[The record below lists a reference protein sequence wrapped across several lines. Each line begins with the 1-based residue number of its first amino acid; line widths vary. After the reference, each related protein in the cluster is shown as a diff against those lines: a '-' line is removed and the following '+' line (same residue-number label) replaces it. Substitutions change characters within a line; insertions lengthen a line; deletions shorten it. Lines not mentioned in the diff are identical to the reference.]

1 VGPAAADAAAS
12 TFSTGNRTEIESAAD
27 TTLPLQAFLRDAY
40 GNDVLDAADVAVRV
54 DGFEIADEQPLVG
67 PSYFHTVTIPKD
79 FDGTLTISF
88 SLDDVQI
95 GSPVEITVAPRPPK
109 VSDPTGAYI
118 AAGVSSFLLLAG
130 AFFFRH
136 RLQSAAQKLELAA
149 HEMEGQLQR
158 FSMQKREM
166 EELEDEVRLK
176 KHSEEELKVMVSAL
190 EAVSKERQD
199 ELKEVMLES
208 SDLKVE
214 RLLGKGG

>member
-1 VGPAAADAAAS
+1 VS
-12 TFSTGNRTEIESAAD
+12 TAD
-27 TTLPLQAFLRDAY
+27 TLLPLQAFVKDAF
-40 GNDVLDAADVAVRV
+40 GNEVLDAPGVVVKVQGLDSLDPAAVVER
-54 DGFEIADEQPLVG
+54 GLEG
-67 PSYFHTVTIPKD
+67 PRYSHTVTVTE
-79 FDGTLTISF
+79 GLEATLTISF
-88 SLDDVQI
+88 SLDGVQI
-95 GSPVEITVAPRPPK
+95 GEPVEITVAPKPP
-109 VSDPTGAYI
+109 DHTITYI
-118 AAGVSSFLLLAG
+118 AAGVSFFLLLAG

-136 RLQSAAQKLELAA
+136 RLQSAAQQLELAA

-208 SDLKVE
+208 SDLKIE